1 MKISRYCVFV
11 APFLF
16 LIFGVVL
23 SGIGQPLLFD
33 VNPRYEV
40 KNLSEFTDSN
50 EFSVRSGLPNFFK
63 KIKQNNSSIKVA
75 FLGGSITRADEQYRL
90 QITNYIQSFNTSCVV
105 KGINAGV
112 SGTGSDLGACRLYEQ
127 VLQYNPD
134 LVFVEFAVNGGTSQA
149 IEGIVRQIR
158 QHNAATDI
166 CFIYTIAREQ
176 YMIYAAGQVPD
187 NIKKLERIA
196 NYYQIP
202 SVHMGLYPALLEKR
216 NQLIWKSNLPVENKI
231 VFSNDGVHPTEA
243 GGNLYAQS
251 IARALKK
258 ISEVES
264 PSFRKKRKPIFK
276 NSLIDA
282 TMFSLNQYG
291 VYSAGWQLINTDDVP
306 ALKQFA
312 PWFKEVLSAS
322 ASGETYTFTFRGSG
336 FGIFDIGGPE
346 VGQLEIVVDGK
357 VVQLVKSPETTML
370 SLSEDKNTGA
380 NLLNRFNQYCNNRYR
395 GQYEFIE
402 LPKGKHEVQLKLSAV
417 LPDKKAI
424 LGLSNLDD
432 YTKHPEKYLQH
443 KVYLGRILLNG
454 RPLR

>member
-1 MKISRYCVFV
+1 
-11 APFLF
+11 
-16 LIFGVVL
+16 
-23 SGIGQPLLFD
+23 
-33 VNPRYEV
+33 
-40 KNLSEFTDSN
+40 
-50 EFSVRSGLPNFFK
+50 
-63 KIKQNNSSIKVA
+63 
-75 FLGGSITRADEQYRL
+75 
-90 QITNYIQSFNTSCVV
+90 
-105 KGINAGV
+105 
-112 SGTGSDLGACRLYEQ
+112 
-127 VLQYNPD
+127 
-134 LVFVEFAVNGGTSQA
+134 
-149 IEGIVRQIR
+149 
-158 QHNAATDI
+158 
-166 CFIYTIAREQ
+166 
-176 YMIYAAGQVPD
+176 
-187 NIKKLERIA
+187 
-196 NYYQIP
+196 
-202 SVHMGLYPALLEKR
+202 
-216 NQLIWKSNLPVENKI
+216 LIWKSNLPVENKI

-264 PSFRKKRKPIFK
+264 PFFRKKRKPIFK

-291 VYSAGWQLINTDDVP
+291 VYSSGWQLINTDDVP
-306 ALKQFA
+306 ELKQFA

-322 ASGETYTFTFRGSG
+322 TSGETYTFTFRGSA

>member
-1 MKISRYCVFV
+1 M
-11 APFLF
+11 
-16 LIFGVVL
+16 
-23 SGIGQPLLFD
+23 
-33 VNPRYEV
+33 
-40 KNLSEFTDSN
+40 
-50 EFSVRSGLPNFFK
+50 
-63 KIKQNNSSIKVA
+63 
-75 FLGGSITRADEQYRL
+75 
-90 QITNYIQSFNTSCVV
+90 
-105 KGINAGV
+105 
-112 SGTGSDLGACRLYEQ
+112 YEQ

-187 NIKKLERIA
+187 NIKKLELIA
-196 NYYQIP
+196 DYYQIP

-258 ISEVES
+258 ISDVEGT
-264 PSFRKKRKPIFK
+264 SFRKKRKPIFK
-276 NSLIDA
+276 NNLIDA

-291 VYSAGWQLINTDDVP
+291 VYSSGWQFINTDDVP

-357 VVQLVKSPETTML
+357 EVQLVKSPETTLL
-370 SLSEDKNTGA
+370 SLSEDKNVGI

-402 LPKGKHEVQLKLSAV
+402 LPKGKHVVQLKLSAE

-424 LGLSNLDD
+424 LGSSNLDD
-432 YTKHPEKYLQH
+432 YTKHPEKYFQH

-454 RPLR
+454 KPLR

>member
-1 MKISRYCVFV
+1 MKKSRYFVFV

-16 LIFGVVL
+16 LIFGLVL
-23 SGIGQPLLFD
+23 RGIGQPLLFD

-40 KNLSEFTDSN
+40 KDLSEFTDSN
-50 EFSVRSGLPNFFK
+50 EFSIRSGLPNFFK

-90 QITNYIQSFNTSCVV
+90 QITNYIQSINTSCVL

-112 SGTGSDLGACRLYEQ
+112 SGTGLDLGACRLYEQ

-196 NYYQIP
+196 DYYQIP

-258 ISEVES
+258 ISDVES

-291 VYSAGWQLINTDDVP
+291 VYSSGWQFINTDDVP

-322 ASGETYTFTFRGSG
+322 NSGETYTFTFRGSA

>member
-1 MKISRYCVFV
+1 MRQSRNFN
-11 APFLF
+11 F
-16 LIFGVVL
+16 LILFIVLTFGSAL
-23 SGIGQPLLFD
+23 KGTGQPLLFD
-33 VNPRYEV
+33 VNPQYSV
-40 KNLSEFTDSN
+40 KNLTGFSDPN
-50 EFSVRSGLPNFFK
+50 EFIVRSGLPNFFR
-63 KIKQNNSSIKVA
+63 KIKQQNSSVRVA

-90 QITNYIQSFNTSCVV
+90 QITNFIQSFNTSCVV

-112 SGTGSDLGACRLYEQ
+112 PGTGSDLGACRLNEQ

-134 LVFVEFAVNGGTSQA
+134 LVFVEFAVNGGTSEA

-166 CFIYTIAREQ
+166 CFIYTISREQ
-176 YMIYAAGQVPD
+176 YKIYAAGEIPE
-187 NIKKLERIA
+187 NIKKLESIA
-196 NYYQIP
+196 EYYQIP
-202 SVHMGLYPALLEKR
+202 SVHMGLYPAVLEKR
-216 NQLIWKSNLPVENKI
+216 GQLIWSSVIPVDNKI
-231 VFSNDGVHPTEA
+231 VFSNDAVHPTEA

-258 ISEVES
+258 ISEAEV
-264 PSFRKKRKPIFK
+264 PFFRKKRKPMFK
-276 NSLIDA
+276 NSMIDA
-282 TMFSLNQYG
+282 TMFSPSQNG
-291 VYSAGWQLINTDDVP
+291 AYSPGWQSINTEDVP

-322 ASGETYTFTFRGSG
+322 NSGETYSFTFRGAG

-346 VGQLEIVVDGK
+346 AGQLEIVIDGK
-357 VVQLVKSPETTML
+357 VKQLVKSPGTSIL
-370 SLSEDKNTGA
+370 SISDDKNAGS

-402 LPKGKHEVQLKLSAV
+402 LPKGKHEVQLRVSAE
-417 LPDKKAI
+417 LPDKKSI
-424 LGLSNLDD
+424 LGSSNLDD

-454 RPLR
+454 KLIL